1 MGNKVITIISYLVTP
16 IQRYSETSLYWNTAI
31 QLHRSFLYFMIVKI
45 LSSSAKFSGVVYNTN
60 KIDRNKGSLMRVA
73 NFDSLEALSRL
84 RPQDYINY
92 LQMVASQ
99 NTRIKK
105 PQFHAVLSAKGR
117 NYSSKELTAIAV
129 AWLDKMGYGKQ
140 PYLIVYHKDTD
151 NNHVHVVSVRVDKQG
166 KKINSAYEKLRS
178 VGNLKEVLGIDK
190 ALSYRFSTRA
200 QFFLIMESLGLPG
213 KDVDEKAILN
223 KINNYERPVQRSAE
237 LRELLRQ
244 FIHRADFKEF
254 LYNAYEIEILFH
266 AAEGKQPYGYSII
279 DHDQKIAFKGSE
291 VLPLK
296 ELLAENGES
305 ILVEPQAEIEV
316 EHREAASMI
325 RTVWI
330 ADDVDDQQIHG
341 MRRRRQKK
349 ARTNTR

>member
-1 MGNKVITIISYLVTP
+1 
-16 IQRYSETSLYWNTAI
+16 
-31 QLHRSFLYFMIVKI
+31 MIVKI

-60 KIDRNKGSLMRVA
+60 KIDRNKGDLMRVA
-73 NFDSLEALSRL
+73 NFGSLEGLSRL

-105 PQFHAVLSAKGR
+105 PQFHAVLSARGR

-151 NNHVHVVSVRVDKQG
+151 NNHVHIVSVRVDKQG
-166 KKINSAYEKLRS
+166 KKINSAYEKLRAI
-178 VGNLKEVLGIDK
+178 GNLKEVLGIDK
-190 ALSYRFSTRA
+190 ALTYRFSTRA
-200 QFFLIMESLGLPG
+200 QFLMIMESLGLPG
-213 KDVDEKAILN
+213 KDVDEKVIN
-223 KINNYERPVQRSAE
+223 DKINNYERPVSRIAE
-237 LRELLRQ
+237 LRELFRQ
-244 FIHRADFKEF
+244 FKHRQDFKEF
-254 LYNAYEIEILFH
+254 LSDFYQVEILFH
-266 AAEGKQPYGYSII
+266 SAEGKQPYGYSII
-279 DHDQKIAFKGSE
+279 DHDRKMVFKGSE

-305 ILVEPQAEIEV
+305 FLVIPQKAEFED
-316 EHREAASMI
+316 EHSAVASMI
-325 RTVWI
+325 RPVWI

>member
-1 MGNKVITIISYLVTP
+1 
-16 IQRYSETSLYWNTAI
+16 
-31 QLHRSFLYFMIVKI
+31 MIVKI

-60 KIDRNKGSLMRVA
+60 KIDRNKGDLMRVA
-73 NFDSLEALSRL
+73 NFGSLESLSRL

-166 KKINSAYEKLRS
+166 KKINSAYEKLRAI
-178 VGNLKEVLGIDK
+178 GNLKEVLGIDR
-190 ALSYRFSTRA
+190 ALTYTFSTRA
-200 QFFLIMESLGLPG
+200 QFFMIMESLGLPG
-213 KDVDEKAILN
+213 KDVDEKTIN
-223 KINNYERPVQRSAE
+223 DKINNYERPVQRIAE
-237 LRELLRQ
+237 LREVFRLTK
-244 FIHRADFKEF
+244 HRPDFKEF
-254 LYNAYEIEILFH
+254 LSDFYQVQVLFH
-266 AAEGKQPYGYSII
+266 SAEGKQPYGYSII
-279 DHDQKIAFKGSE
+279 DHDKKMVFKGSE

-296 ELLAENGES
+296 ELLAENRES
-305 ILVEPQAEIEV
+305 LLVIPQKAEFEDEDSAI
-316 EHREAASMI
+316 ASMI
-325 RTVWI
+325 RPVWI

>member
-1 MGNKVITIISYLVTP
+1 
-16 IQRYSETSLYWNTAI
+16 
-31 QLHRSFLYFMIVKI
+31 MIVKI

-60 KIDRNKGSLMRVA
+60 KVDRNKGDLMRVA
-73 NFDSLEALSRL
+73 NFGSLEGLSRL

-105 PQFHAVLSAKGR
+105 TQFHAVLSAKGR
-117 NYSSKELTAIAV
+117 NYSSKELTLIAI

-166 KKINSAYEKLRS
+166 KKINSAYEKLRAI
-178 VGNLKEVLGIDK
+178 GNLKEVLGIDK
-190 ALSYRFSTRA
+190 ALTYKFSTRA
-200 QFFLIMESLGLPG
+200 QFFMIMESLGFPG
-213 KDVDEKAILN
+213 KDVDEKAIN
-223 KINNYERPVQRSAE
+223 DKINNYERPAERAAE
-237 LRELLRQ
+237 LRELFRK
-244 FIHRADFKEF
+244 IKHRPDFKEF
-254 LYNAYEIEILFH
+254 LSDTYQVEILFH
-266 AAEGKQPYGYSII
+266 SAEGKQPYGYSII
-279 DHDQKIAFKGSE
+279 DHNPKMVFKGSE

-296 ELLAENGES
+296 ELLTKNNHLVSVVSVKTEYEES
-305 ILVEPQAEIEV
+305 YVS
-316 EHREAASMI
+316 AASTI
-325 RTVWI
+325 RPVWI

>member
-1 MGNKVITIISYLVTP
+1 
-16 IQRYSETSLYWNTAI
+16 
-31 QLHRSFLYFMIVKI
+31 MIVKI

-60 KIDRNKGSLMRVA
+60 KIDRNKGDLMRVA
-73 NFDSLEALSRL
+73 NFGSLEGLSRL

-105 PQFHAVLSAKGR
+105 PQLHAVLSAKGR
-117 NYSSKELTAIAV
+117 NYSSKELTEIAI

-166 KKINSAYEKLRS
+166 KKINSAYEKLRAI
-178 VGNLKEVLGIDK
+178 GNLKEVLGIDK
-190 ALSYRFSTRA
+190 ALTYKFSTRA
-200 QFFLIMESLGLPG
+200 QFFMIMESLDLPG
-213 KDVDEKAILN
+213 KDVDEKAIN
-223 KINNYERPVQRSAE
+223 DKINNYERPAERAAE
-237 LRELLRQ
+237 LRELFRKIMQ
-244 FIHRADFKEF
+244 RPDFKEF
-254 LYNAYEIEILFH
+254 LSDTYQVEILFH
-266 AAEGKQPYGYSII
+266 SAEGKQPYGYSII
-279 DHDQKIAFKGSE
+279 DHNQKVVFKGSE

-296 ELLAENGES
+296 ELLAQNDHSVSVVSVKTEYEES
-305 ILVEPQAEIEV
+305 YESV
-316 EHREAASMI
+316 ASTI
-325 RTVWI
+325 RPVWI